1 MISQCTT
8 VGIVPVDGVETEMI
22 VAKWAGEP
30 NSTSARDRTGEVGRR
45 RSFVG
50 RALLRGVLESLT
62 GIDGREWV
70 FTADDNGKP
79 FARLSHETEGP
90 AVSIS
95 HSGDFVAAAATT
107 SGLIGIDIERQR
119 MDRPLAALARYAF
132 GPNECSESKD
142 SHESFYKI
150 WTLREA
156 MAKATGEGLP
166 RAADGLDRVAGA
178 PQTGVW
184 TRKERDGIWRL
195 GHFERVPGYSWA
207 IALRSSARQPMDPW
221 SEDSIAWWTS
231 EMSVS

>member
-1 MISQCTT
+1 MASKCTS
-8 VGIVPVDGVETEMI
+8 VGIVRLDGEETETI

-30 NSTSARDRTGEVGRR
+30 NSTSGLGRGGEIGRR

-62 GIDGREWV
+62 GIDGREWA
-70 FTADDNGKP
+70 FTADENGKP
-79 FARLSHETEGP
+79 IARLSHQTKAP

-107 SGLIGIDIERQR
+107 TGLVGIDIERQR
-119 MDRPLAALARYAF
+119 VDRPLAALARYAF

-178 PQTGVW
+178 PRSGVW

-195 GHFERVPGYSWA
+195 GHFERVPGYSLA
-207 IALRSSARQPMDPW
+207 IALRSSARQPTDPW